1 MTASPHDSYVERKI
15 AVQHG
20 THSAGR
26 DDHHSTLH
34 PVGYTHDID
43 SDPGPRK
50 AHPTMFNRLATIA
63 VVSLLVPFGPASLAS
78 ADPDAIAPGAA
89 DAAPL
94 PSPDGAVPSAE
105 PAVFASPEG
114 LTLTITASKETQL
127 AVNPLTT
134 AISSREYLAGGTF
147 TGAVKGAANTA
158 VAGGT
163 LEVGYQIGCGITA
176 DRVRLTGSAG
186 MNIQGSIFGLPTG
199 VAFPIVGTME
209 VALKPGEVTNAPV
222 TRKEFKGTDV
232 RVTSHD
238 IHIKI
243 DGCAGQSFL
252 RSYAVL
258 TIRTDVTDDVVAY
271 YGVTKA
277 V

>member
-1 MTASPHDSYVERKI
+1 
-15 AVQHG
+15 
-20 THSAGR
+20 
-26 DDHHSTLH
+26 
-34 PVGYTHDID
+34 
-43 SDPGPRK
+43 
-50 AHPTMFNRLATIA
+50 MFNRLATIA
-63 VVSLLVPFGPASLAS
+63 MVSMLVPFGPASLAC
-78 ADPDAIAPGAA
+78 ADPDAITPGAA

-94 PSPDGAVPSAE
+94 PPPDGAVPSAE
-105 PAVFASPEG
+105 PALFTSPEG
-114 LTLTITASKETQL
+114 LTLTVTASKETQL

-134 AISSREYLAGGTF
+134 AISSREYLTGGTF
-147 TGAVKGAANTA
+147 TGAVKGAADTA
-158 VAGGT
+158 FAGST

-176 DRVRLTGSAG
+176 DRVRLTASAG
-186 MNIQGSIFGLPTG
+186 ISLQGSMFGLPTG
-199 VAFPIVGTME
+199 VGFPIVGTLE
-209 VALKPGEVTNAPV
+209 VALKPGDVTNAPV

-232 RVTSHD
+232 RVTVHD

>member
-1 MTASPHDSYVERKI
+1 
-15 AVQHG
+15 
-20 THSAGR
+20 
-26 DDHHSTLH
+26 
-34 PVGYTHDID
+34 
-43 SDPGPRK
+43 
-50 AHPTMFNRLATIA
+50 MFNRLATIA
-63 VVSLLVPFGPASLAS
+63 VALMLIPFGPASLAS
-78 ADPDAIAPGAA
+78 ADSDAIAPGAA

-94 PSPDGAVPSAE
+94 PPPDGAVMSAE
-105 PAVFASPEG
+105 SAVFASPEG
-114 LTLTITASKETQL
+114 LTLSVTASKETQL

-134 AISSREYLAGGTF
+134 AISSREYLTGGTF
-147 TGAVKGAANTA
+147 TGAVKGAAGTA
-158 VAGGT
+158 LAGST

-186 MNIQGSIFGLPTG
+186 ISLQGSLFGLPTG
-199 VAFPIVGTME
+199 VAFPIVGTLE
-209 VALKPGEVTNAPV
+209 VALKPGDVTNAPV

-232 RVTSHD
+232 RVTVHD

-258 TIRTDVTDDVVAY
+258 TSRSDATDNVVAY

>member
-1 MTASPHDSYVERKI
+1 
-15 AVQHG
+15 
-20 THSAGR
+20 
-26 DDHHSTLH
+26 
-34 PVGYTHDID
+34 
-43 SDPGPRK
+43 
-50 AHPTMFNRLATIA
+50 MFNRLATIA
-63 VVSLLVPFGPASLAS
+63 VVSMLVPCGPASLAR
-78 ADPDAIAPGAA
+78 ADPDTTGPGAA

-94 PSPDGAVPSAE
+94 PPPDGAPPPPPPPGGAVPSGE
-105 PAVFASPEG
+105 PAFFASPEG
-114 LTLTITASKETQL
+114 LTLTVTASKETQL

-147 TGAVKGAANTA
+147 TGAVKGAADTA
-158 VAGGT
+158 VAGST

-176 DRVRLTGSAG
+176 DRVRLTASAG
-186 MNIQGSIFGLPTG
+186 VSLQGSMFGLPTG
-199 VAFPIVGTME
+199 VSFPVVGTME
-209 VALKPGEVTNAPV
+209 VALKPGEVTTAPV

-232 RVTSHD
+232 RVTAHD

>member
-1 MTASPHDSYVERKI
+1 
-15 AVQHG
+15 
-20 THSAGR
+20 
-26 DDHHSTLH
+26 
-34 PVGYTHDID
+34 
-43 SDPGPRK
+43 
-50 AHPTMFNRLATIA
+50 MFHRLATIA
-63 VVSLLVPFGPASLAS
+63 VALMLVPFGPASLAS

-94 PSPDGAVPSAE
+94 PPPPDGAVPSAE
-105 PAVFASPEG
+105 PAIFTSPEG

-134 AISSREYLAGGTF
+134 AISSREYLTGGTF
-147 TGAVKGAANTA
+147 TGAVTGAANTA
-158 VAGGT
+158 VAGST

-176 DRVRLTGSAG
+176 DRVRLTASAG
-186 MNIQGSIFGLPTG
+186 ISLQGSVFGIPTG
-199 VAFPIVGTME
+199 VNFPIVGTLE

-232 RVTSHD
+232 RVTAHD